1 MAPRR
6 SLDYS
11 EMKIRNYDVK
21 TDNYYKGNKFFFN
34 KYKTVKSYGTQSIEV
49 PKQLNDLLKKWI
61 KINERDY
68 MLYSSNG
75 NKINPPQIT
84 RILNK
89 IFGKKISTSML
100 RHIYLTDTY
109 KNIHEINKMENLA
122 KDMGHSVTTAMEYIK
137 R

>member
-1 MAPRR
+1 
-6 SLDYS
+6 
-11 EMKIRNYDVK
+11 
-21 TDNYYKGNKFFFN
+21 
-34 KYKTVKSYGTQSIEV
+34 
-49 PKQLNDLLKKWI
+49 
-61 KINERDY
+61 

-75 NKINPPQIT
+75 NKINPAQIT